1 MRPSSGCGRALAP
14 QGAPLFL
21 GGTDGSCWPP
31 QGGHGRARNGDGERP
46 GDLLS
51 SMGGGGGGERGRP
64 LLEALVACDA
74 SARLNLQVGRKKKRM
89 GGRCA
94 KAARRNGRV
103 DGRADG
109 RPSGDR
115 SSARPGHT
123 ILMWSAAAMPLQPP
137 WPLPAQQ

>member
-1 MRPSSGCGRALAP
+1 MGHAGRLRGDTGALVMVMESAP
-14 QGAPLFL
+14 ATF
-21 GGTDGSCWPP
+21 CRRW
-31 QGGHGRARNGDGERP
+31 E
-46 GDLLS
+46 
-51 SMGGGGGGERGRP
+51 GGGGGERGRP

>member
-1 MRPSSGCGRALAP
+1 
-14 QGAPLFL
+14 
-21 GGTDGSCWPP
+21 
-31 QGGHGRARNGDGERP
+31 
-46 GDLLS
+46 
-51 SMGGGGGGERGRP
+51 
-64 LLEALVACDA
+64 
-74 SARLNLQVGRKKKRM
+74 M